1 MQKEKYR
8 NSAIAL
14 LLNEYEK
21 NNQNYDL
28 IYEKVEYYYEKIFLS
43 GLSKDFSNKLS
54 ESIKFDDLR
63 IDETVKKNLINIVNL
78 FSTWAVYDVE

>member
-1 MQKEKYR
+1 MQNEKYR

-28 IYEKVEYYYEKIFLS
+28 VFEKVEYYYEKIFLS
-43 GLSKDFSNKLS
+43 GLSKDFSHKLN

-78 FSTWAVYDVE
+78 FSIWSDFNV

>member
-1 MQKEKYR
+1 MDYLAGNVQLVI
-8 NSAIAL
+8 AIF
-14 LLNEYEK
+14 
-21 NNQNYDL
+21 
-28 IYEKVEYYYEKIFLS
+28 EKIFLS